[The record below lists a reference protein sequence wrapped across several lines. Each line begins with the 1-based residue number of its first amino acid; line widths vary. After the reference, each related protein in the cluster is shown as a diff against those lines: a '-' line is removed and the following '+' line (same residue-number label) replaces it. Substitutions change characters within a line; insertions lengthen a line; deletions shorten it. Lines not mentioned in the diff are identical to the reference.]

1 MPSPALPK
9 SPARPPEGV
18 TSLSQREGHRPD
30 SAPVSTTG
38 IDPERVQALLARERG
53 HYARSHPRSRELAE
67 RAAAHLMF
75 GVPLH
80 WMNDWGTPF
89 PLHVAEAR
97 GAHLH
102 TADGHELADF
112 CLGDT
117 GAMFGHSPP
126 GVADALAAQ
135 ARRGLT
141 TMLPGDDAAA
151 VGELLAQRFGLP
163 LWQFAMTASDANRF
177 VLRWLRA
184 ATGRTTLLV
193 FNGCYHGTV
202 DDVFVDLAGGRPVQ
216 RDSLLGQVHDLTAT
230 TRVVEF
236 NDLAALEAALAPGDV
251 ACVLA
256 EPVMTNIG
264 MVLPEPGYWAQAG
277 ELIRRHG
284 SLLVLDETHTLSSG
298 PGGYGQAHGLRPD
311 AVVVGKAL
319 GGGMPCAAYGFSAEL
334 AARAEA
340 AKRAAPPG
348 HSGIGTTLT
357 ANLLA
362 MAAMRATL
370 SQWMTP
376 EVFAPML
383 SLAASLAQGLR
394 EGIAR
399 HRLPWCVTQVGAR
412 VEFQFCAVPPVNGTQ
427 AGAAM
432 DPALEHAIHL
442 GLLNRGVLITPFHN
456 MMLICPA
463 TTEADV
469 AALLAAFDAVLADLC
484 R

>member
-1 MPSPALPK
+1 MTTPSLTGVAV
-9 SPARPPEGV
+9 SRVHAVMQAERARYE
-18 TSLSQREGHRPD
+18 
-30 SAPVSTTG
+30 A
-38 IDPERVQALLARERG
+38 AN
-53 HYARSHPRSRELAE
+53 PRSRAQAD
-67 RAAAHLMF
+67 RSAAHLMF

-80 WMNDWGTPF
+80 WMNDWATPF
-89 PLHVAEAR
+89 PLQVAQAR
-97 GAHLH
+97 GARLVDV
-102 TADGHELADF
+102 DGNERVDF

-126 GVADALAAQ
+126 AVTTALQRQ
-135 ARRGLT
+135 AECGLT
-141 TMLPGDDAAA
+141 TMLANEDATVVSA
-151 VGELLAQRFGLP
+151 LLAERFGLP
-163 LWQFAMTASDANRF
+163 KWQFAMTATDANRF

-184 ATGRTTLLV
+184 ATGRKVLLV

-202 DDVFVDLAGGRPVQ
+202 DDVFVDLVDGLSVQ
-216 RDSLLGQVHDLTAT
+216 RGSLLGQVHDLTRT

-236 NDLAALEAALAPGDV
+236 NDLTVLEAALAPGDV

-264 MVLPEPGYWAQAG
+264 MVLPAPGFWEQAI
-277 ELIRRHG
+277 ELIHRHG
-284 SLLVLDETHTLSSG
+284 SLLVMDETHTISSG
-298 PGGYGQAHGLRPD
+298 PGGYAKAHSLTPD
-311 AVVVGKAL
+311 AVVVGKPL

-370 SQWMTP
+370 TELMTP
-376 EVFAPML
+376 AVFDAL
-383 SLAASLAQGLR
+383 HARCTRLAEGLR
-394 EGIAR
+394 AVIAH

-412 VEFQFCAVPPVNGTQ
+412 CEFQFCATPPRNGSE

-432 DPALEHAIHL
+432 DDTLEQALHL
-442 GLLNRGVLITPFHN
+442 FLLNRGVMITPFHN
-456 MMLICPA
+456 MMLVCPD
-463 TTEADV
+463 TTDADV
-469 AALLAAFDAVLADLC
+469 DRLLAAFGEALSALSGLE
-484 R
+484 